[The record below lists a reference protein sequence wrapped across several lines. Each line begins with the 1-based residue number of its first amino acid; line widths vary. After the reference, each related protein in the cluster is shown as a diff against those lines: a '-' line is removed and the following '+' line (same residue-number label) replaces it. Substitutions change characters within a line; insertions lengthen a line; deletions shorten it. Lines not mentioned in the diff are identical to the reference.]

1 MHSGGHC
8 FDTLLSDTICFLCVG
23 SSLYFVLIFLW
34 VMMNDGDEVYFS
46 LKLDWDRN
54 CDDDVGSTLK
64 YKNHDLTC

>member
-1 MHSGGHC
+1 MCGE
-8 FDTLLSDTICFLCVG
+8 FFI
-23 SSLYFVLIFLW
+23 YFVSIFLW